1 MIEINLVPV
10 HLRKKE
16 AGGIWSSVAIGI
28 PKEILFGVGGIFI
41 AFLVLMHGLLIG
53 LWFIQSTRHAVYQAI
68 WQKMSPDKNN
78 IDSINKE
85 LKDLKNK
92 ISTVDDVTSKKA
104 VSWSQKLNI
113 LSDAMPKGV
122 WIKKIAW
129 NNTVLTV
136 EGSAVSNLHEEIAV
150 VGNFVSNLKKE
161 KSFVKDFSSLELAS
175 VTRSKKGVTETTDFI
190 ITAKIK

>member
-1 MIEINLVPV
+1 MIGINLVPV

-16 AGGIWSSVAIGI
+16 IRGAWSSVAIDI

-41 AFLVLMHGLLIG
+41 ALLALIHGLLIG
-53 LWFIQSTRHAVYQAI
+53 LWLMQFTRHAVDQAI

-85 LKDLKNK
+85 LKGLKNK
-92 ISTVDDVTSKKA
+92 ISTIDNVTFKKA
-104 VSWSQKLNI
+104 ISWAQKLNI

-136 EGSAVSNLHEEIAV
+136 EGSAVANLHEEIAI

-161 KSFVKDFSSLELAS
+161 ESFVKDFSSLELTS
-175 VTRSKKGVTETTDFI
+175 VTHSKKGVTETADFI
-190 ITAKIK
+190 IMAKVK